1 MPQLNQLAL
10 VAYSQFFW
18 LAVVL
23 GLIYFVIGKGM
34 LPKIQSTVDARDKSI
49 ADDLAA
55 ADAARSQADAVEH
68 CHRGVHA
75 ADAAS
80 GQR

>member
-23 GLIYFVIGKGM
+23 GLIYFVIGRGM
-34 LPKIQSTVDARDKSI
+34 LPKI
-49 ADDLAA
+49 
-55 ADAARSQADAVEH
+55 
-68 CHRGVHA
+68 
-75 ADAAS
+75 
-80 GQR
+80 

>member
-34 LPKIQSTVDARDKSI
+34 LPKIQSTVDARDQSI
-49 ADDLAA
+49 AADLAA
-55 ADAARSQADAVEH
+55 ADAQDRRRRGRGSLSGAD
-68 CHRGVHA
+68 
-75 ADAAS
+75 
-80 GQR
+80 